1 MDLSKYI
8 GSKGS
13 KYLDGSKYINDDWDI
28 FSSEQSTDIFKDAT
42 IYDIWLN
49 TNTCG
54 GDRFKENKTMKNQE
68 GIECMDKI
76 SINHWMTMNRLS
88 WLILLFGFIPME
100 CIMQGLIW
108 LRLPFL
114 GALVGCAYIFNI
126 GYLFYTKFKL
136 KQASIG
142 NYVLID
148 NKLYI
153 WKIYDLT
160 KHRELTAFEIFK
172 MLEENDN
179 TLIGYMLDRLSKK
192 EFNYFTYDKAYN
204 NTYFYLEELESTN
217 KTLAGHNTINQ
228 NDAIQYVIPWTCRT
242 KVQVNRLDLEAWD
255 NRIDYNRMYIKNETY
270 DGFVN
275 TFRNM
280 GFMG

>member
-1 MDLSKYI
+1 MDLSKI

-13 KYLDGSKYINDDWDI
+13 KYLDGQTAHINSWDI
-28 FSSEQSTDIFKDAT
+28 INGEQELDKLKNAT

-54 GDRFKENKTMKNQE
+54 GNRFKEIKRLKNQE
-68 GIECMDKI
+68 GMEYMDKI
-76 SINHWMTMNRLS
+76 SLNHWMTMNRLS

-100 CIMQGLIW
+100 YIMQGLVQ
-108 LRLPFL
+108 LGFNFL
-114 GALVGCAYIFNI
+114 GAMIGCAYIFNI

-153 WKIYDLT
+153 WKIYDLA

-172 MLEENDN
+172 LLEKSDN
-179 TLIGYMLDRLSKK
+179 TLIGYLLDRLSRK
-192 EFNYFTYDKAYN
+192 EINYFTYDKSYE
-204 NTYFYLEELESTN
+204 NTYFYMEELESTN
-217 KTLAGHNTINQ
+217 KTLTGHNTINQ
-228 NDAIQYVIPWTCRT
+228 NDAILYTIPWTCRT
-242 KVQVNRLDLEAWD
+242 KVQINRLDLEAWD
-255 NRIDYNRMYIKNETY
+255 HRIDYSRMYIKNETY
-270 DGFVN
+270 EGFVN
-275 TFRNM
+275 TFRNI

>member
-1 MDLSKYI
+1 MGLSKYI

-13 KYLDGSKYINDDWDI
+13 KYLDGCEYANDIEDLFSDEQLKYK
-28 FSSEQSTDIFKDAT
+28 FKDAA

-54 GDRFKENKTMKNQE
+54 GNRFKEIKRIKNQK
-68 GIECMDKI
+68 GMECMDKI

-100 CIMQGLIW
+100 YVMQGLIW
-108 LRLPFL
+108 LGLNFL
-114 GALVGCAYIFNI
+114 GALVGCAYIFNF

-136 KQASIG
+136 KQATIG

-153 WKIYDLT
+153 WKIYDLA

-172 MLEENDN
+172 LLEKSDN
-179 TLIGYMLDRLSKK
+179 TLM
-192 EFNYFTYDKAYN
+192 
-204 NTYFYLEELESTN
+204 
-217 KTLAGHNTINQ
+217 
-228 NDAIQYVIPWTCRT
+228 
-242 KVQVNRLDLEAWD
+242 
-255 NRIDYNRMYIKNETY
+255 
-270 DGFVN
+270 
-275 TFRNM
+275 
-280 GFMG
+280 

>member
-13 KYLDGSKYINDDWDI
+13 KYLDSSKYINDDWDI
-28 FSSEQSTDIFKDAT
+28 FSSEQSTGIFKDAT

-54 GDRFKENKTMKNQE
+54 GDRFKENKTMENQE
-68 GIECMDKI
+68 GIEGMDKI

-88 WLILLFGFIPME
+88 WLILLFGFIPIE
-100 CIMQGLIW
+100 YIMQGLVW
-108 LRLPFL
+108 LGLPFL
-114 GALVGCAYIFNI
+114 GAMVGCAYIFDI

-172 MLEENDN
+172 MLEKNDD

-192 EFNYFTYDKAYN
+192 EFNCCTYDESYK

-228 NDAIQYVIPWTCRT
+228 NDAILYTIPWTCRT
-242 KVQVNRLDLEAWD
+242 KVQINRLDLEAWD